1 MICAAVWGL
10 RWCNFVIII
19 NILAK
24 KTQKMFCFAR
34 WTPGACVR
42 IKGLQVQKNLNGLC
56 GNIVDWDTT
65 EERWKAGWDDVDGFM
80 LGLYGCAVPSCSR
93 YRSRVAQKLNLAAL
107 KGGFRCLLEWS
118 HFAKW

>member
-1 MICAAVWGL
+1 M
-10 RWCNFVIII
+10 
-19 NILAK
+19 
-24 KTQKMFCFAR
+24 
-34 WTPGACVR
+34 R

-80 LGLYGCAVPSCSR
+80 LGFYGCAVPSRSR
-93 YRSRVAQKLNLAAL
+93 YRSRVAQKSNLAAL